1 MDRRELVHSWLCQSH
16 VSYGSEVGVMR
27 ILHLAIISALSALW
41 ITSGYASSA
50 EVVQGSDGRGGKVLR
65 FTGVQQQI
73 HAIPNYVLAGFDRSS
88 GSLATKRQAVVRR
101 VLTQAFDANQI
112 ERRVTAKVSKD
123 LPKETAGKI
132 IAWLQ
137 SDLGRKISALE
148 EQGWAS
154 SLKQIEPVVAQLEKI
169 DLDKLEKDAPQ
180 TVRLKLI
187 RRFDHST
194 NATETLVDLSEASA
208 FGAATVLDA
217 SRPVDQRLGVDR
229 VRVQIDQD
237 RPRLRMQSQR
247 ITAATFLVTY
257 QTLTDAEIERY
268 AEFLESDPGREYLA
282 TTHDALKDALYEAS
296 ETMNRSLSALL
307 TRPKG

>member
-1 MDRRELVHSWLCQSH
+1 
-16 VSYGSEVGVMR
+16 MR
-27 ILHLAIISALSALW
+27 ILYLATISTLFALSG
-41 ITSGYASSA
+41 TSGDACSA
-50 EVVQGSDGRGGKVLR
+50 EILQGSDGRASKVLR
-65 FTGVQQQI
+65 FTGMQQQI
-73 HAIPNYVLAGFDRSS
+73 HAIPSYVLTGFDRSS
-88 GSLATKRQAVVRR
+88 GNLSTKRQAVVRR

-112 ERRVTAKVSKD
+112 ERQVAAEVSKD
-123 LPKETAGKI
+123 LRKETAGKI
-132 IAWLQ
+132 VAWLQ
-137 SDLGRKISALE
+137 SDLGRKISVLE
-148 EQGWAS
+148 ERGWAWS
-154 SLKQIEPVVAQLEKI
+154 AKQIEPVVARLEKI

-187 RRFDHST
+187 RRLDHST
-194 NATETLVDLSEASA
+194 NATEMLVDLSEASA

-237 RPRLRMQSQR
+237 RPKLRTQSQR
-247 ITAATFLVTY
+247 ITAATFLVIY

-282 TTHDALKDALYEAS
+282 TAHDALKDALYEAS

>member
-1 MDRRELVHSWLCQSH
+1 
-16 VSYGSEVGVMR
+16 MR
-27 ILHLAIISALSALW
+27 ILYLATISTLFALSG
-41 ITSGYASSA
+41 TSGDACSA
-50 EVVQGSDGRGGKVLR
+50 EIVQGSDGRASKVLR
-65 FTGVQQQI
+65 FTGMQQQI
-73 HAIPNYVLAGFDRSS
+73 HAIPSYVLTGFDRSS
-88 GSLATKRQAVVRR
+88 GNLSTKRQAVVRR

-112 ERRVTAKVSKD
+112 ERQVAAEVSKD
-123 LPKETAGKI
+123 LRKETAGKI
-132 IAWLQ
+132 VAWLQ
-137 SDLGRKISALE
+137 SDLGRKISVLE
-148 EQGWAS
+148 ERGWAWS
-154 SLKQIEPVVAQLEKI
+154 AKQIEPVVARLEKI

-187 RRFDHST
+187 RRLDHST
-194 NATETLVDLSEASA
+194 NATEMLVDLSEASA

-237 RPRLRMQSQR
+237 RPKLRTQSQR
-247 ITAATFLVTY
+247 ITAATFLVIY

-282 TTHDALKDALYEAS
+282 TAHDALKDALYEAS